1 MPSFKQ
7 PRAPAMPRPDPIA
20 LLAAGHIQTLGF
32 GNSVQLGIS
41 IFSALSKADE
51 LITPGIPIEKASEL
65 RDVSEMSNVVL
76 DALKEYTQKKVQ
88 EAVTAAVPN
97 PAQNPSQETEKPVSP
112 LATSFGKGSR

>member
-7 PRAPAMPRPDPIA
+7 PRAPAMSRPDPLA

-32 GNSVQLGIS
+32 GNSMQLGIA

-51 LITPGIPIEKASEL
+51 LIAPGMPIEKASEF
-65 RDVSEMSNVVL
+65 RDVSEMSNVIL
-76 DALKEYTQKKVQ
+76 DALKEYTQKKMQ
-88 EAVTAAVPN
+88 EAAAAAPNPVPN
-97 PAQNPSQETEKPVSP
+97 PSRETEKPVSP